1 MSHRS
6 TQFSETDIQA
16 FLKVREVAIDQVC
29 KRFYEIYPDLLP
41 TFGARGVEA
50 TREDIGYTLDFLRP
64 ALEFGYIKPF
74 VDYLFWLTEVL
85 TTRGVSAQ
93 HVLTMLDWLAECFE
107 TEMGNEQGAT
117 IAALLRSAKADVI
130 SKQRVASGIDEHM
143 PEAWPEYVDLEKALL
158 KGDLRSAKEIFDKRT
173 AEGNSL
179 LELELHLVQPALY
192 QVGRDW
198 QQNKVTVAQEHLATS
213 TAITLMAQ
221 EFTRTKRGVPNGKKV
236 ICACVKGNNHAVGIR
251 IVADAF
257 ELNGWEV
264 LFLGKDV
271 SSQDLI
277 ERTRAFEPHLICLSV
292 SIAEHLQIAKSTIK
306 SLHMTFAEK
315 VPAIMLG
322 GLAVNAH
329 TPLAQVV
336 GADLF
341 APDAKKALEE
351 SK

>member
-1 MSHRS
+1 
-6 TQFSETDIQA
+6 
-16 FLKVREVAIDQVC
+16 
-29 KRFYEIYPDLLP
+29 
-41 TFGARGVEA
+41 
-50 TREDIGYTLDFLRP
+50 
-64 ALEFGYIKPF
+64 
-74 VDYLFWLTEVL
+74 
-85 TTRGVSAQ
+85 
-93 HVLTMLDWLAECFE
+93 MLDWLAECFE

-192 QVGRDW
+192 
-198 QQNKVTVAQEHLATS
+198 HLATS

-292 SIAEHLQIAKSTIK
+292 SIAEHLQVAKSTIK